1 MAEELVLKG
10 TVCAPTDMVTNMI
23 VTSLPNKSIPIETTT
38 KISDLPVNLVEEILS
53 RVPLKYMRAVRLTCK
68 EWDTLSKSPI
78 FSKMHAD
85 KIRSDESMMMIAMID
100 YNLYLMR
107 VVFFVNED
115 PHLERKGKLTCQD
128 IQSKIS
134 QVFHCDGLLLCVLE
148 EDATKVI
155 VWNPYWGQTRSIDC
169 RYSHRPY
176 RWDRFTY
183 ALGYE
188 DKGSC
193 RSYKFLRFID
203 KYYNA
208 PIDQFLWYE
217 IYDFENTNDVLDDHI
232 ICFDYTKEKL
242 AVLLTHNEAGPMEF
256 DIWITT
262 KIEADKEKKVAM
274 GYHNTFNIVGEVGYL
289 KKLEL
294 VERAGT
300 DVGYCKSNG
309 CSYVPSLVQIKQ
321 SAAGGGGERK
331 RQSDL
336 EKQRYDQNM
345 SRLATIENRSSV

>member
-1 MAEELVLKG
+1 M
-10 TVCAPTDMVTNMI
+10 
-23 VTSLPNKSIPIETTT
+23 
-38 KISDLPVNLVEEILS
+38 
-53 RVPLKYMRAVRLTCK
+53 
-68 EWDTLSKSPI
+68 
-78 FSKMHAD
+78 
-85 KIRSDESMMMIAMID
+85 
-100 YNLYLMR
+100 
-107 VVFFVNED
+107 
-115 PHLERKGKLTCQD
+115 
-128 IQSKIS
+128 
-134 QVFHCDGLLLCVLE
+134 
-148 EDATKVI
+148 
-155 VWNPYWGQTRSIDC
+155 
-169 RYSHRPY
+169 
-176 RWDRFTY
+176 
-183 ALGYE
+183 
-188 DKGSC
+188 
-193 RSYKFLRFID
+193 
-203 KYYNA
+203 
-208 PIDQFLWYE
+208 YE
-217 IYDFENTNDVLDDHI
+217 IYDFESSTWKTLDVTPHWRILFSQRGASLKGNTYRPASQRNTNDVLDDHI
-232 ICFDYTKEKL
+232 ICFDYTSESFGPLLRLPFDAGEDDYVTLSCVREEKL

-262 KIEADKEKKVAM
+262 KIEADKVSWSKFLRVETETGFFALVNCDSFFIDEEKKVAM